1 MISDLILCHKVRKLF
16 VIIITQKEEIRSQ
29 IYRKTRFILSI
40 EKQIFLTNCS
50 RIFLSRIE
58 SLLLAN
64 IHIRFMNKK
73 HLFTL
78 LFTLLVWTSCNN
90 QQHFITDAAYRAEVE
105 NDFQAKQAAL
115 PNGNLFAVFN
125 DQMTPEEREALT
137 FMYAYMPI
145 GDITDYSGD
154 FYLKNI
160 RSSFQARNEMP
171 WGDSIPEDIFRHFVL
186 PVRINNENLDESR
199 MVFFDELKDRVKGLS
214 LYDAVL
220 EVNHWCHE
228 KVIYTPS
235 DGRTSSPLA
244 SVKTAYGRCG
254 EESTFT
260 VAALRSVGIP
270 ARQVY
275 TPRWAHTDDNHA
287 WVEAWV
293 NGKWYFFGACEPE
306 PVLNLGWFNG
316 PAYRGMLMHTK
327 VFGKYNGP
335 EDVMERTDGYT
346 EINVIDNYAPSA
358 KAVITVM
365 DANGKPVK
373 DALVEFKIYNYAEFN
388 SVARKKT
395 DADGKC
401 SLSAGKGD
409 MLVWASKDGKFGYS
423 KVSFGKDGEVT
434 IALNKKPGDVETIAL
449 DIVPP
454 VDGSIP
460 AEVTPEQKEANAKR
474 LLEEDAIRN
483 KYVATFYTEEKAEA
497 LAKELGI
504 DPMKTEDFM
513 IGSRGNWMEI
523 EKFLRETPAEKRAQ
537 AMALL
542 DVVSAKD
549 LRDTPA
555 SVFADHLNNT
565 PAVQSEWFN
574 EYIMN
579 PRVANEFLTPYKSF
593 FAANIEPSLAK
604 QAVENPQALV
614 DWVKNNVSI
623 NDALN
628 AQRIPIMPMGVWKS
642 RIADKGSRN
651 IFFVAVARSLG
662 IPARIEPVARKIQY
676 FKDNAWVDVD
686 FEAAVQTTAKQG
698 KVIAS
703 YQPIKALQD
712 PKYYSHFTIA
722 KVLPNGTLQT
732 LNFER
737 GGNVDMGL
745 GDTWSGLLKKP
756 LSMDEGN
763 YMLVTGTRMANGS
776 VLAEI
781 EFFNVEADKTTPI
794 QLEMRESKDEIQVI
808 GNFNSEN
815 KFKRADNGEETS
827 LLATTGR
834 GYYIVALLGSRQEP
848 TNHAMRDI
856 AAVKKELEDWGR
868 GIVLLFPDEKGYKNF
883 DPKEFG
889 DLPGTITYGLDIDGA
904 IQKEMATAMKLQNAN
919 TLPIFLIADTFN
931 RVVFVSQGYTIG
943 LGEQLMKDIHNLNHL
958 VSNV

>member
-115 PNGNLFAVFN
+115 PNGDLFAVFN

-171 WGDSIPEDIFRHFVL
+171 WGDSIPEDIFHHFVL

-293 NGKWYFFGACEPE
+293 NGKWYFLGACEPE

-358 KAVITVM
+358 KAVITVT

-686 FEAAVQTTAKQG
+686 FEAAVQTTAKLG
-698 KVIAS
+698 KVSAS

-943 LGEQLMKDIHNLNHL
+943 LGEQLMKVIHKL
-958 VSNV
+958 

>member
-58 SLLLAN
+58 SLLLVN

-293 NGKWYFFGACEPE
+293 NGKWYFLGACEPE

-358 KAVITVM
+358 KAVITVT

-449 DIVPP
+449 DIIPP

-555 SVFADHLNNT
+555 SVLTDHLNNT

-943 LGEQLMKDIHNLNHL
+943 LGEQLMKVIHKL
-958 VSNV
+958 

>member
-115 PNGNLFAVFN
+115 PNGDLFAVFN

-171 WGDSIPEDIFRHFVL
+171 WGDSIPEDIFHHFVL

-214 LYDAVL
+214 LYDAVQ

-293 NGKWYFFGACEPE
+293 NGKWYFLGACEPE

-358 KAVITVM
+358 KAVITVT

-449 DIVPP
+449 DIIPP

-943 LGEQLMKDIHNLNHL
+943 LGEQLMKVIHKL
-958 VSNV
+958 